1 MTDTQD
7 MRLTGSERAEAI
19 LAEVRR
25 FGFASIAALSESL
38 GVSDMT
44 IRRDVRRL
52 AAGDELRLVHGGV
65 SLRHG
70 ALDSA
75 TFAGRADQEA
85 EAKRLIAEAAAELLT
100 PTTTIAIDSGTT
112 CAAVASAL
120 PQDFRGTVITHS
132 IPVLQQM
139 LLHPKA
145 VALGLGGELLSE
157 SQVLIGPRTTASALE
172 LSVEVF
178 FLGANSVDSR
188 GVYLRGHRELPI
200 KSAFIQRAS
209 RVVLLADGSKLTH
222 TSPVKL
228 ADLDA
233 LSSIITS
240 GAVPRDLRDRCTE
253 LGVDLIVVQPSSAET
268 DSPIG
273 RNLPKAQ
280 R

>member
-188 GVYLRGHRELPI
+188 RRIPARPPGTSHQVRVHPTRFSGGAPRRRVKTDPYGSGEAGRPRRTVQHHH
-200 KSAFIQRAS
+200 QR
-209 RVVLLADGSKLTH
+209 
-222 TSPVKL
+222 P
-228 ADLDA
+228 
-233 LSSIITS
+233 
-240 GAVPRDLRDRCTE
+240 VPRGPAGALRKE
-253 LGVDLIVVQPSSAET
+253 LGVELVDVQARRSTRA
-268 DSPIG
+268 
-273 RNLPKAQ
+273 
-280 R
+280 